1 MASLNARI
9 HPAPSHTLTHFLD
22 SSVSDSVHADYM
34 YGVDD
39 AFFRM
44 DLAHPGPGPCPDP
57 QGDYSS
63 YDRRLHLEQALL
75 NDWYVALYS

>member
-1 MASLNARI
+1 MASLNSRI

-44 DLAHPGPGPCPDP
+44 DSAHPGPGPRPDL